1 MKILIIEDEY
11 ILASDLKEILTAEGY
26 EVVCIADNGKKA
38 IDFYQQNDVDLVL
51 CDISIYGDWDGIETV
66 QRLMALKLVPVIYIT
81 SLTDEDTIERA
92 KKTFPA
98 AYIPKPFHITN
109 LRMAIEMAIN
119 NFAFRVN
126 NVAENSIKI
135 VRDEKDI
142 TSKEMIL
149 QINDDVFIK
158 QNYQFVKFPL
168 SEILYLEA
176 DLIYTKIITLNKKYI
191 IRQTITNVFDRLP
204 LKNLV
209 KIHRS
214 YVVNIN
220 QLDSFSESEVV
231 IKGNILPLSRTFK
244 EEFMNQFRFR

>member
-11 ILASDLKEILTAEGY
+11 ILASDLSEILKAEGY
-26 EVVCIADNGKKA
+26 EIVCIAANGKKA
-38 IDFYQQNDVDLVL
+38 LDFYEKNEVDLVL
-51 CDISIYGDWDGIETV
+51 CDISIHGDIDGIETV
-66 QRLMALKLVPVIYIT
+66 ERMMNIKILPVIYIT
-81 SLTDEDTIERA
+81 SLTDDETIERA

-126 NVAENSIKI
+126 KPTLKI
-135 VRDEKDI
+135 VREEKENAQ
-142 TSKEMIL
+142 KELIL
-149 QINDDVFIK
+149 QVNDDVFIK

-176 DLIYTKIITLNKKYI
+176 DLIYTNIVTTTKKYA
-191 IRQTITNVFDRLP
+191 IRVTISNVLERLS

-214 YVVNIN
+214 FVVNIN
-220 QLDSFSESEVV
+220 KIDSFSDSEV
-231 IKGNILPLSRTFK
+231 IINGHILPISRTFK
-244 EEFMNQFRFR
+244 EDFMKQFMFR